1 MAVAAVEC
9 VDEAEAPMP
18 RVSAYAPE
26 KSHVIR
32 LGEVSTKSENVAI
45 PMIVFQNSKGTWGN
59 CMRNWV
65 WFRNVGSQGRVRGPG
80 ARGGVPV
87 GARLPCPWA
96 VAGPGRASRRR
107 VELPNNDPAPQ
118 VWRAPEGPQGLVAV
132 PVGGG
137 RARAGLEIDHSEP
150 QARVWR
156 SRGRAAA
163 HRHTQRP
170 GLPRQALRRGRR
182 AGGPPPTGTQS
193 DQTELGRLC
202 AVDGG
207 RTEQPGLTQH
217 AAHRTPEVPHSK
229 QNSSNT
235 TKNAHSNTSIHSFT
249 ATLTKVI

>member
-1 MAVAAVEC
+1 
-9 VDEAEAPMP
+9 
-18 RVSAYAPE
+18 
-26 KSHVIR
+26 
-32 LGEVSTKSENVAI
+32 
-45 PMIVFQNSKGTWGN
+45 MIVFQNSKGTWGN
-59 CMRNWV
+59 YVRNWV

-118 VWRAPEGPQGLVAV
+118 VWRAR
-132 PVGGG
+132 
-137 RARAGLEIDHSEP
+137 RARLRCPWAVAGHGRGAGGWWQGQGGPRD
-150 QARVWR
+150 R
-156 SRGRAAA
+156 SLRAAGSRVAISRAGRRPPA
-163 HRHTQRP
+163 HRATRP
-170 GLPRQALRRGRR
+170 NQVDHAQWTVGR
-182 AGGPPPTGTQS
+182 PPPTGTQS
-193 DQTELGRLC
+193 DQTELGRSC

-217 AAHRTPEVPHSK
+217 AAHRTPAVPHSK